1 MNGALN
7 GAVTGPRLPDYAAL
21 AAALAE
27 QPLPA
32 AVLDLDRLEANAR
45 AMLAR
50 AGRLPI
56 RLGSKSIRCVEVMK
70 RVLALDPRFQGL
82 LCYSAREAAWLATQ
96 GFDDLLVA
104 YPTVVEADLQAAA
117 RVARTGSTI
126 TLMVDDARQID
137 AAHRVA
143 REHDTCLP
151 LAIDIDMSTSFP
163 GLHFGVRRSPIRA
176 AGQAVQ
182 LARRIAASNGA
193 LRLRGVMG
201 YEGQIAGVQDA
212 VPKHPLR
219 NGFVRWLK
227 RRSVRELSARRQAVV
242 DALYGAGFA
251 LEFVNGGGTGSLEST
266 AGDRS
271 VTEAAAGSG
280 LYSPTLFDHFSH
292 FHHSPA
298 LYFALP
304 VARQPL
310 PDVVTCS
317 GGGYIASGPAGD
329 DRVPQPFLPQG
340 LRLLPLEG
348 AGEVQTPVRMPK
360 GSALPLGAPVFFR
373 HAKAGELCERFD
385 RLLLMRGGEIIGDA
399 PTYRGQGQCF
409 G

>member
-1 MNGALN
+1 MNASHK
-7 GAVTGPRLPDYAAL
+7 PDYAML
-21 AAALAE
+21 ATALAE

-70 RVLALDPRFQGL
+70 RVLALDPRFKGL

-96 GFDDLLVA
+96 GLDDLLVA
-104 YPTVVEADLQAAA
+104 YPTVVREDLEAAA
-117 RVARTGSTI
+117 LATRAGTTL

-137 AAHRVA
+137 VADQIA
-143 REHDTCLP
+143 REHDVCLS
-151 LAIDIDMSTSFP
+151 LAIDIDMSSSFP
-163 GLHFGVRRSPIRA
+163 GLYFGVRRSPVKQ
-176 AGQAVQ
+176 GEQAVR
-182 LARRIAASNGA
+182 LARRIAASGNS

-201 YEGQIAGVQDA
+201 YEGQIAGLQDD
-212 VPKHPLR
+212 VPKQSLKNR
-219 NGFVRWLK
+219 IVRWLK
-227 RRSVRELSARRQAVV
+227 QRSIRELSRRRQAVV
-242 DALYGAGFA
+242 DALYVAGFTF
-251 LEFVNGGGTGSLEST
+251 EFVNGGGTGSLEST
-266 AGDRS
+266 ADDRS

-292 FHHSPA
+292 FRHTPA
-298 LYFALP
+298 LYFALA

-310 PDVVTCS
+310 PNVVTCS
-317 GGGYIASGPAGD
+317 GGGYIASGPAGF
-329 DRVPQPFLPQG
+329 DRVPQPFLPEG

-348 AGEVQTPVRMPK
+348 AGEVQTPVRLPK
-360 GSALPLGAPVFFR
+360 GVALPLGAPVFFR
-373 HAKAGELCERFD
+373 HAKAGELCERFEKI
-385 RLLLMRGGEIIGDA
+385 LLLRDGKIVGEA

-409 G
+409 F